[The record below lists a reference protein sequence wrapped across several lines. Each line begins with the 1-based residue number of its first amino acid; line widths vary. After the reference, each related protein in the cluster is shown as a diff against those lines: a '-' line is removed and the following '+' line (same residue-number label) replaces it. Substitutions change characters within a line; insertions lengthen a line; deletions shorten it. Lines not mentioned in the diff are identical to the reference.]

1 MKVSIELDVGEL
13 VRVSGPAK
21 LRVAKGKVIVL
32 GAVLMPENEVVIHST
47 RSYAVK
53 CVDGCGIEVDIGDG
67 AAIEKPQVDEEPLD
81 SWISKVDELLDSG
94 CKSFIVVG
102 PVDAG
107 KTSVAA
113 LIANRIVYRGA
124 KVAVVDADVGQ
135 ADIGPPACVSAA
147 TVDKY
152 VFWLR
157 ELYAEKLRFIGS
169 IVPQRFEKRIVGAVV
184 DLVWEYRK
192 EGIDYVVVD
201 TDGWVSGSSALE
213 YKAEMARYADIDAAI
228 CVGCEGI
235 LVDMFKS
242 YFSALRCGAHLLASP
257 KVKRTRDRDVRRLLR
272 SEAYKRYL
280 GQLHERVVELKTTPV
295 LGSCLFSGRLFDAEE
310 LKELSAILGVRV
322 VAASETNDA
331 INIVADQYPRQQAID
346 ELVAKKAKH
355 VYIHIVGDEANVLAG
370 IIGPSGKEEAIGIVK
385 EIDYTN
391 MRMKIVTP
399 YQGEIKGVILGV
411 IKLSD
416 DMVESGRVQRCAI

>member
-1 MKVSIELDVGEL
+1 LKVVIELDTEEL

-21 LRVAKGKVIVL
+21 LHIVKGKVIVL
-32 GAVLMPENEVVIHST
+32 GAILMPGDEVMVHGT

-53 CVDGCGIEVDIGDG
+53 CVDKCSIEVDIGDG
-67 AAIEKPQVDEEPLD
+67 ASIERPQAKEEPLD

-94 CKSFIVVG
+94 CRSFIVVG

-107 KTSVAA
+107 KTSIAA
-113 LIANRIVYRGA
+113 LIANRVIYRGGR
-124 KVAVVDADVGQ
+124 VAIVDADVGQ
-135 ADIGPPACVSAA
+135 ADIGPPACVSSA

-157 ELYAEKLRFIGS
+157 ELYAEKIRFIGS

-192 EGIDYVVVD
+192 EGIDHVVVD
-201 TDGWVSGSSALE
+201 TDGWISGASALE

-228 CVGCEGI
+228 CIGCEGI

-242 YFSALRCGAHLLASP
+242 YFNALKCGAHLLASP

-280 GQLHERVVELKTTPV
+280 GQLHERIVELKTTPV
-295 LGSCLFSGRLFDAEE
+295 LGTCLFSGRLFGADE
-310 LKELSAILGVRV
+310 LKELTAILGVRV
-322 VAASETNDA
+322 VAASETNDT
-331 INIVADQYPRQQAID
+331 INIVVEQYPRQQAID
-346 ELVAKKAKH
+346 ELISKKAKH
-355 VYIHIVGDEANVLAG
+355 VYVRVVGDEVNVLAG
-370 IIGPSGKEEAIGIVK
+370 IIGPNGKEEAIGIVK

-391 MRMKIVTP
+391 MKMKIVTP
-399 YQGEIKGVILGV
+399 YQGEIKAVILGV

-416 DMVESGRVQRCAI
+416 DMVESGRVQKCVI

>member
-1 MKVSIELDVGEL
+1 LKVTIELDAEEL
-13 VRVSGPAK
+13 LRVSGPAK
-21 LRVAKGKVIVL
+21 LRIAKGKVVVL
-32 GAVLMPENEVVIHST
+32 GAVLAPENEVMVHST

-53 CVDGCGIEVDIGDG
+53 CIDKCSIEVDIGDG
-67 AAIEKPQVDEEPLD
+67 AAIERPQANEEPLD

-107 KTSVAA
+107 KTSIAA
-113 LIANRIVYRGA
+113 LIANRVVYRGA
-124 KVAVVDADVGQ
+124 KVAIVDADVGQ
-135 ADIGPPACVSAA
+135 ADIGPPACVSSA
-147 TVDKY
+147 TVDRY

-184 DLVWEYRK
+184 DLVWEHRK

-201 TDGWVSGSSALE
+201 TDGWISGSTALE

-280 GQLHERVVELKTTPV
+280 GQLYERVVELKVTPV
-295 LGSCLFSGRLFDAEE
+295 LGTCLFSGRLLRADE
-310 LKELSAILGVRV
+310 LKELTTVLGVRV
-322 VAASETNDA
+322 VAASETSDA
-331 INIVADQYPRQQAID
+331 INIIVEQYPRQQAID
-346 ELVAKKAKH
+346 ELIAKKAKH
-355 VYIHIVGDEANVLAG
+355 VYVHVVGDEVNVLAG

-391 MRMKIVTP
+391 MKMKIVTP
-399 YQGEIKGVILGV
+399 YQGEIRGVMLGV

-416 DMVESGRVQRCAI
+416 DMVESGRVQKCVI